1 MVHYKGAAETS
12 AANLQETAKD
22 AGLTAF
28 AAAVAEEVAAGALV
42 CTYPPGESKTAIGL
56 GAAAAA
62 PAASSAGAAEPDIRV
77 FQSAFAQHVAASEG
91 GAGASPDVVE
101 QIGNACE
108 DLDGLL
114 QKVGGQLGRDPR
126 VLTPH
131 PIHYLPPLP
140 SWPT

>member
-12 AANLQETAKD
+12 AANLLETAKE

-28 AAAVAEEVAAGALV
+28 AAAVAEELAAGALV

-62 PAASSAGAAEPDIRV
+62 GAASAASSAGGAAEPDIRV

-91 GAGASPDVVE
+91 GAGASADVIE
-101 QIGNACE
+101 HIGNACE

-114 QKVGGQLGRDPR
+114 QKVGGRWRETHACCSPR
-126 VLTPH
+126 
-131 PIHYLPPLP
+131 
-140 SWPT
+140 